1 MSSLRSDT
9 PDPDDPDSASGTF
22 VMSVLYSLIL
32 TCRVKYDFSLRYRS
46 LSGIHCIILS
56 VINTLCSN
64 RNSANI
70 I

>member
-9 PDPDDPDSASGTF
+9 PDPDDPDSASGAF
-22 VMSVLYSLIL
+22 VISVLYSLIL
-32 TCRVKYDFSLRYRS
+32 TCRVKRCL
-46 LSGIHCIILS
+46 IHSTTGVCQGFIVILS

-64 RNSANI
+64 SNPTNI